1 MKPASSILV
10 LLTCLLTLAACQRT
24 PRVYQAQLFVF
35 GTVVDVSIQG
45 VDEAAAD
52 RAFRELQQ
60 DFQAMHRDWHA
71 WEPGLLTGINE
82 DFAAGRP
89 VVADAGIVEMVRR
102 SRQIEAASGGR
113 FNPAIGALV
122 RLWGFHTSEYPIE
135 GPPPLAEA
143 IRALVDQR
151 PSTLDSHI
159 DGLTLNSNNPAV
171 QLDFGGI
178 AKGYAADEALQVL
191 REMGINHAMV
201 DASGDLAFG
210 DAPPGKAGWKV
221 QIAAL
226 DKSALPQDVLVLK
239 NCGAA
244 TSGDKYQF
252 LEVDGKRYSH
262 IVDPRTGYGVLGKGS
277 FTVIAPNATQADAL
291 ASAVSVLGLDG
302 INLLKKTDHVEGRI
316 QLQIDDKI
324 QTKQTAGFEQFL
336 K

>member
-1 MKPASSILV
+1 MTFSQVILLLVAGTLVPAEKELR
-10 LLTCLLTLAACQRT
+10 Q
-24 PRVYQAQLFVF
+24 F
-35 GTVVDVSIQG
+35 
-45 VDEAAAD
+45 EAAQRSMGVEFKIALYAADAETARAAFQRAFARIDELDGRFSDYREDSELSLLSATAGSDKFVPVSDELWRILCQSRKFSEQSGGAFDVTVGPLTTLWRAAIRD
-52 RAFRELQQ
+52 RALPDKSELE
-60 DFQAMHRDWHA
+60 QALKATGYRLIEFDKSA
-71 WEPGLLTGINE
+71 KTIKLTRPG
-82 DFAAGRP
+82 
-89 VVADAGIVEMVRR
+89 M
-102 SRQIEAASGGR
+102 
-113 FNPAIGALV
+113 
-122 RLWGFHTSEYPIE
+122 RLD
-135 GPPPLAEA
+135 L
-143 IRALVDQR
+143 
-151 PSTLDSHI
+151 
-159 DGLTLNSNNPAV
+159 
-171 QLDFGGI
+171 GGI

-226 DKSALPQDVLVLK
+226 DNSALPQDVLVLK

-277 FTVIAPNATQADAL
+277 FTVIASDATQADAL

-302 INLLKKTDHVEGRI
+302 TTLLEKTDHFQGLI
-316 QLQIDDKI
+316 QLQIDNKI
-324 QTKQTAGFEQFL
+324 QTKQTAGFKQFL